1 MAEGQQVSSTDKR
14 KVKTGSTTN
23 GKKRGRAG
31 KDGAEQLK
39 RAADKRVGR
48 NSEVLA
54 DLLTKKALEGDLASA
69 RVLVGLA
76 ERKKPREKQVKKRRG
91 PSLAERLVAEP
102 EWQGPHEEKDVTDG
116 EGVEGEG

>member
-14 KVKTGSTTN
+14 KVKTGSATKS
-23 GKKRGRAG
+23 GKRERTS

-48 NSEVLA
+48 NSEKLA
-54 DLLTKKALEGDLASA
+54 DLLTEKALEGDLASA

-102 EWQGPHEEKDVTDG
+102 EWKEPPEGEEVTG
-116 EGVEGEG
+116 CVGVEAEG

>member
-23 GKKRGRAG
+23 GKKRERTG
-31 KDGAEQLK
+31 KDGAEQLR

-48 NSEVLA
+48 NSEKLA
-54 DLLTKKALEGDLASA
+54 DLLTVKALEGDLAST

-76 ERKKPREKQVKKRRG
+76 GSKKPRAERAKKRRG

-102 EWQGPHEEKDVTDG
+102 EWREPPEEKVETG
-116 EGVEGEG
+116 GGGVEAEG